1 MFKVNNYL
9 RVKGIQYILFQ
20 ILEEPILVGIDSRY
34 LILMT
39 ATNLPVNFEVGKS
52 LMCMNYYSGN
62 KATFLN
68 VKKKHCLRFKCIQ
81 PISSKDFFSERC
93 LC

>member
-39 ATNLPVNFEVGKS
+39 LRQIFLSISRSGK
-52 LMCMNYYSGN
+52 
-62 KATFLN
+62 
-68 VKKKHCLRFKCIQ
+68 V
-81 PISSKDFFSERC
+81 
-93 LC
+93 

>member
-34 LILMT
+34 LIFNDS

-52 LMCMNYYSGN
+52 LMCVNYYSGN

-68 VKKKHCLRFKCIQ
+68 VKKKTL
-81 PISSKDFFSERC
+81 SS
-93 LC
+93 L

>member
-52 LMCMNYYSGN
+52 LMCVNYYSGN

-68 VKKKHCLRFKCIQ
+68 VKKKTL
-81 PISSKDFFSERC
+81 SS
-93 LC
+93 L